1 MKIAAIRKAFDDWFF
16 AQSMK
21 SFARRQARISKQEA
35 EWTKRFV
42 GDRMKEFVPLV
53 VADPS
58 LAPHDGHLSA
68 FQQQVEVVAQQVND
82 SVNDSGDCCGKCA
95 SQNITDI
102 TNVT

>member
-68 FQQQVEVVAQQVND
+68 FQQQVQQVEVVAQQVND

-95 SQNITDI
+95 SQKISH
-102 TNVT
+102 